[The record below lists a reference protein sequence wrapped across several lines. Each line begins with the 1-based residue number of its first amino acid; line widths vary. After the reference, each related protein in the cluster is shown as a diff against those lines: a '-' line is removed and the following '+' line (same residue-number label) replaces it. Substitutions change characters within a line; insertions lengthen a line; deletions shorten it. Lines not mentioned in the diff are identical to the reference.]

1 MDVLREVDHWSL
13 KNNDGKNNYYEYFSI
28 EEDFVD
34 RIEEYLCD
42 SVKDIEFYFSDSPHK
57 I

>member
-34 RIEEYLCD
+34 RIEEYLSD
-42 SVKDIEFYFSDSPHK
+42 SVKDIEFYFSDNPYK

>member
-1 MDVLREVDHWSL
+1 MDILREVDHWSL
-13 KNNDGKNNYYEYFSI
+13 KNSNGENNFYEYFSI

-34 RIEEYLCD
+34 RIEKYLSD
-42 SVKDIEFYFSDSPHK
+42 SVKDIEFYFSDNPHK